1 MNRILILTKNI
12 SVETYLQQQL
22 QKLNYEVLV
31 SVSIWEMW
39 ENARRVDQFMKSFQW
54 IFLSET
60 ISEGEAK
67 EFGEQFRTDCLVRIV
82 GEEPPK
88 EQVSEWDKWHIFDW
102 VLTATTLERLREKLL
117 HKTLMQQVEF
127 IQAQATQPFYEA
139 RSLAEKNKKAFPLYF
154 SDIHF
159 TKLEKDIIQRL
170 GKSKSLSLKREELCR
185 GWRSKNQNSKLSQ
198 LSSAVTKIRKKVFEA
213 YGIEEAVHTIWGEG
227 YQLNTYFYQCLLK
240 GELRNQSQHVSI

>member
-1 MNRILILTKNI
+1 MNRILILTRNI

-39 ENARRVDQFMKSFQW
+39 ENARRVDQFMKSFRW

-60 ISEGEAK
+60 ISESEAK
-67 EFGEQFRTDCLVRIV
+67 EFGEQFRTDCLVRVV
-82 GEEPPK
+82 GEEPSK
-88 EQVSEWDKWHIFDW
+88 EAVSEWDKWHIFDW
-102 VLTATTLERLREKLL
+102 VLATPSLERLREKLL
-117 HKTLMQQVEF
+117 HKTLVQQVEF
-127 IQAQATQPFYEA
+127 AQGQTEQQIYG
-139 RSLAEKNKKAFPLYF
+139 SQSILGQNKKAFPLYF

-159 TKLEKDIIQRL
+159 TKLEKDIIRRL
-170 GKSKSLSLKREELCR
+170 VKSKSLSLKRDELCR

-198 LSSAVTKIRKKVFEA
+198 LSSSVTKIRKKVLEA

-227 YQLNTYFYQCLLK
+227 YQLDAYFYQCLLK
-240 GELRNQSQHVSI
+240 GELHNQSYRVSI

>member
-39 ENARRVDQFMKSFQW
+39 ENARRVDHFMKSFQW

-82 GEEPPK
+82 GEEPSA
-88 EQVSEWDKWHIFDW
+88 EAVSEWDKWHIFDW
-102 VLTATTLERLREKLL
+102 VLAATTLERLREKLL
-117 HKTLMQQVEF
+117 HKSLVQQVEF
-127 IQAQATQPFYEA
+127 NQGQMTQPFYET
-139 RSLAEKNKKAFPLYF
+139 RSLAGKNKKAFPLYF

-159 TKLEKDIIQRL
+159 TKLEKEIIQRL
-170 GKSKSLSLKREELCR
+170 VDAKSLSLKRDELCR

-198 LSSAVTKIRKKVFEA
+198 LSSAVTKIRKKVFET

-227 YQLNTYFYQCLLK
+227 YQLNAYFYQCLLK
-240 GELRNQSQHVSI
+240 GELHNQSQRVSI

>member
-139 RSLAEKNKKAFPLYF
+139 RS
-154 SDIHF
+154 
-159 TKLEKDIIQRL
+159 
-170 GKSKSLSLKREELCR
+170 
-185 GWRSKNQNSKLSQ
+185 
-198 LSSAVTKIRKKVFEA
+198 
-213 YGIEEAVHTIWGEG
+213 
-227 YQLNTYFYQCLLK
+227 
-240 GELRNQSQHVSI
+240 